1 MGGCAVDRFFEN
13 GFIENRKE
21 KYNIK
26 KYAFLRFPE
35 FKRKAVTLSYDDGTK
50 YDEKFIEILNKF
62 GLKATFNINS
72 GLFYPDGDEKRM
84 SASEAVLLYKNSGH
98 EVAVHGAKHL
108 SLAEVPPEVACRDI
122 IEDRIALEKLF
133 GKIIRGMA
141 YANGLYRIKW
151 WKCLRYAG

>member
-1 MGGCAVDRFFEN
+1 MEYEFVSPVGGCAVDRFFEN

-84 SASEAVLLYKNSGH
+84 SASEAVSLYKT
-98 EVAVHGAKHL
+98 ADMK
-108 SLAEVPPEVACRDI
+108 
-122 IEDRIALEKLF
+122 
-133 GKIIRGMA
+133 
-141 YANGLYRIKW
+141 
-151 WKCLRYAG
+151 